1 MFTARR
7 IAVVC
12 GLFLFVGIGRADD
25 TAVLNLTGVRFQHAT
40 NQSRSSNPD
49 SIDPGFGYRYQITG
63 SVRGESGILG
73 ILYPNPT
80 PIEEILETF
89 QPGSSEALSSEV
101 YNPTGQLP
109 IEVQNERFEGST
121 VLLGI
126 TVTFGATIS
135 AGIDADGYVYFNMT
149 EVVMLP
155 STGFFRLGT
164 MVFTSGN
171 VTLDRIPAVSG
182 DMNWDGVVN
191 NFDIDPFVLA
201 LTEPALYTALYG
213 YAPVY
218 PGDVNRDGEL
228 NNFDIDTFIECLS
241 GGCPQP

>member
-1 MFTARR
+1 MLTVRHLGV
-7 IAVVC
+7 IL
-12 GLFLFVGIGRADD
+12 GLLLFVGSSRADD
-25 TAVLNLTGVRFQHAT
+25 QAILDLTGVRFQHAT

-49 SIDPGFGYRYQITG
+49 AIDAGYGYRYRITG

-80 PIEEILETF
+80 PIEDILETF
-89 QPGSSEALSSEV
+89 QPGSSEALNSEA
-101 YNPTGQLP
+101 YNPTGELP

-126 TVTFGATIS
+126 TVTFAATIS
-135 AGIDADGYVYFNMT
+135 AGIDANGYVYFNMT
-149 EVVMLP
+149 DVQMLP
-155 STGFFRLGT
+155 ATGFFRLGT

-171 VTLDRIPAVSG
+171 VTLNRIPAVPG

-201 LTEPALYTALYG
+201 LAEPVFYSTLYG
-213 YAPVY
+213 YSPLY

-228 NNFDIDTFIECLS
+228 NNFDIDPFIECLA